1 MNNYPT
7 YKLGEIITDA
17 IGGDWGK
24 DPGIQDESYELAYCI
39 RGAEYKNWADDNG
52 STAVLRKIKCTN
64 LQKRQLKEGDI
75 IVEISGGGPE
85 QPVGRT
91 EVITKK
97 VMSNFKGSKVLCTNF
112 LRLIRPNAEL
122 VDSVF
127 LNHYLKYFYSTGE
140 IIKYQAG
147 SNNLRNLKFNDYLT
161 LPIPLPPLPTQQSI
175 VSRIENLFAELDKA
189 VQHLRTAQQQ
199 IKTYRQAVLNHWL
212 NNDDG
217 KWETVKLG
225 EVAEKI
231 QIGPF
236 GTQLHKSD
244 YISGGIPLINPMHIS
259 NNKIMPDKSFSVSEE
274 KYKELSN
281 YYLQKDDVI
290 LGRRG
295 EMGRCAVVSENEDG
309 MLCGTGSLYI
319 RGGSAFCADYLCKL
333 LSSQKII
340 MYFENA
346 SSGTTM
352 SNLNRGIIENCE
364 IPFPPL
370 SEQQRIV
377 QEIESRLSQ
386 ATASET
392 YIENALQQAEAL
404 RQSIL
409 KKAFE
414 GELV

>member
-1 MNNYPT
+1 MSQYPI
-7 YKLGEIITDA
+7 YKLGEVADYINGRAFKPSEWKENGLPIVR
-17 IGGDWGK
+17 
-24 DPGIQDESYELAYCI
+24 IQNLNDESAVYHYSD
-39 RGAEYKNWADDNG
+39 AEHEEKYLLHDGDLLFAWAASLGTYIWNG
-52 STAVLRKIKCTN
+52 GEAWLNQHI
-64 LQKRQLKEGDI
+64 
-75 IVEISGGGPE
+75 
-85 QPVGRT
+85 
-91 EVITKK
+91 
-97 VMSNFKGSKVLCTNF
+97 FKVLPKQN
-112 LRLIRPNAEL
+112 
-122 VDSVF
+122 VSKM
-127 LNHYLKYFYSTGE
+127 YLYYALTS
-140 IIKYQAG
+140 IIKELYSKSHG
-147 SNNLRNLKFNDYLT
+147 SGMVHVTKGKFEET
-161 LPIPLPPLPTQQSI
+161 EIPLPPLPTQHAI
-175 VSRIENLFAELDKA
+175 VTRIETLFAELDKA

-199 IKTYRQAVLNHWL
+199 LKTYRQAVLNHWL

-244 YISGGIPLINPMHIS
+244 YINGGIPLINPMHIS
-259 NNKIMPDKSFSVSEE
+259 NNKIQPDKSFSVSEE

-295 EMGRCAVVSENEDG
+295 EMGRCAVVSEKEDG

-333 LSSQKII
+333 LCSQKII

-364 IPFPPL
+364 IPLPPL
-370 SEQQRIV
+370 TEQQRIV

-386 ATASET
+386 ASTSSA

-409 KKAFE
+409 KKAFS
-414 GELV
+414 GELNL

>member
-1 MNNYPT
+1 MSQYPT
-7 YKLGEIITDA
+7 YKLGEVADYINGRAFKPSEWKENGLPIVR
-17 IGGDWGK
+17 
-24 DPGIQDESYELAYCI
+24 IQNLNDESAVYHYSD
-39 RGAEYKNWADDNG
+39 AEHEEKYLLHDGDLLFAWAASLGTYIWNG
-52 STAVLRKIKCTN
+52 GEAWLNQHI
-64 LQKRQLKEGDI
+64 
-75 IVEISGGGPE
+75 
-85 QPVGRT
+85 
-91 EVITKK
+91 
-97 VMSNFKGSKVLCTNF
+97 FKVLPKQN
-112 LRLIRPNAEL
+112 
-122 VDSVF
+122 VSKM
-127 LNHYLKYFYSTGE
+127 YLYYALTS
-140 IIKYQAG
+140 IIKELYSKSHG
-147 SNNLRNLKFNDYLT
+147 SGMVHVTKGKFEET
-161 LPIPLPPLPTQQSI
+161 EIPLPPLPTQHAI
-175 VSRIENLFAELDKA
+175 VTRIETLFAELDKA

-199 IKTYRQAVLNHWL
+199 LKTYRQAVLNHWL

-244 YISGGIPLINPMHIS
+244 YINGGIPLINPMHIS
-259 NNKIMPDKSFSVSEE
+259 NNKIQPDKSFSVSEE

-295 EMGRCAVVSENEDG
+295 EMGRCAVVSEKEDG

-333 LSSQKII
+333 LCSQKII

-364 IPFPPL
+364 IPLPPL
-370 SEQQRIV
+370 TEQQRIV

-386 ATASET
+386 ASTSSA

-409 KKAFE
+409 KKAFS
-414 GELV
+414 GELNL